1 MQKKLRTLLTASL
14 ILTTMATGLVGCGN
28 GTTGN
33 TDGATSNGSSNGEI
47 QKPSSIKFATNV
59 GLKSE
64 DGFDD
69 WKKEFTKKT
78 GINLDFNYMEAN
90 EYFQNIELGFAS
102 GSAPDVF
109 SVSNDR
115 LAVYA
120 AQGALYDMTDL
131 VANSEYFKNMDP
143 EVLESVT
150 VNGKIYGIPLEKG
163 GGTVTYIRQDW
174 LDQLG
179 LEVPTNYD
187 EFINVLRAFKT
198 LGDDVVP
205 FTAPGFVSDQAE
217 YYLREFY
224 QDASPEFVRNEEGL
238 WVDGM
243 TEPNMVDA
251 LERMRDAYAEGLID
265 LEIVTNKTSTCR
277 DKWYAGNVGIFTYW
291 AGNWNAS
298 LENRVQQS
306 VPTAKVTAMN
316 AIEETHYIERV
327 PAVISISSL
336 CKNPEGVF
344 KYFIEYAV
352 DGGEGSTLFQHG
364 VEGLHF
370 EYDETGKVI
379 ALPKPSKA
387 DEIMEK
393 AFVSPVLTTSPI
405 TTEGYAFDVDERI
418 TNSLAILEADAVK
431 AEIVPQSR
439 KLSKINGDLLAE
451 KEKTVASIVMGQVSV
466 EDGLAAYKA
475 KAENLGIAQVIE
487 ELNATK

>member
-1 MQKKLRTLLTASL
+1 
-14 ILTTMATGLVGCGN
+14 MATGLVGCGN
-28 GTTGN
+28 NGGSTGAAS
-33 TDGATSNGSSNGEI
+33 GETSANGEV
-47 QKPSSIKFATNV
+47 QKPASIKFATNV
-59 GLKSE
+59 GLKTE

-69 WKKEFTKKT
+69 WKKEFANKT

-102 GSAPDVF
+102 GSAPDIF

-143 EVLESVT
+143 AVLESVT
-150 VNGKIYGIPLEKG
+150 IDGKIYGIPLEKG

-179 LEVPTNYD
+179 LSVPTNYD

-198 LGDDVVP
+198 LGNNVVP

-243 TEPNMVDA
+243 LEENMVGA
-251 LERMRDAYAEGLID
+251 LQRMRDAYAEGLID

-277 DKWYAGNVGIFTYW
+277 DKWYAGDVGVFTYW
-291 AGNWNAS
+291 AGNWGAS

-306 VPTAKVTAMN
+306 VPTAKVTAIN
-316 AIEETHYIERV
+316 AIAETKYIERV
-327 PAVISISSL
+327 PAVLSISST
-336 CKNPEGVF
+336 CKNPQGVF
-344 KYFIEYAV
+344 EYFIEYAL
-352 DGGEGSTLFQHG
+352 DGAEGSTLFQHG

-379 ALPKPSKA
+379 ALSKPSKPE
-387 DEIMEK
+387 EIMEK
-393 AFVSPVLTTSPI
+393 AFVSPILATTPI
-405 TTEGYAFDVDERI
+405 TTEGYAFDVDARI
-418 TNSLAILEADAVK
+418 TTSLGILEADSKK
-431 AEIVPQSR
+431 AEIVPQSK
-439 KLSKINGDLLAE
+439 KLSKINADLLAE
-451 KEKTVASIVMGQVSV
+451 KEKTVASIVMGQTTL

-475 KAENLGIAQVIE
+475 KVENLGMSQVLE

>member
-14 ILTTMATGLVGCGN
+14 ILTTMATGLVGCGSNTSTTASNN
-28 GTTGN
+28 G
-33 TDGATSNGSSNGEI
+33 AVEGEV
-47 QKPSSIKFATNV
+47 QKPTSIKFATNI
-59 GLKSE
+59 GLKTE
-64 DGFDD
+64 DGFED
-69 WKKEFTKKT
+69 WKKEFTNKT

-102 GSAPDVF
+102 GAAPDVF

-131 VANSEYFKNMDP
+131 VANSEYFKNMDQA
-143 EVLESVT
+143 VLESVT

-179 LEVPTNYD
+179 LQVPTNYD

-198 LGDDVVP
+198 LGNDVVP

-224 QDASPEFVRNEEGL
+224 QDASPEFIKNEEGL

-243 TEPNMVDA
+243 TQPSMVDA
-251 LERMRDAYAEGLID
+251 LERMRSAYAEGLID

-277 DKWYAGNVGIFTYW
+277 DKWYAGNVGVFTYW
-291 AGNWNAS
+291 AGNWNVS
-298 LENRVQQS
+298 LEKRVQQS

-336 CKNPEGVF
+336 CKNPESVF

-352 DGGEGSTLFQHG
+352 DGAEGSTLFQHG

-370 EYDETGKVI
+370 KYDETGKVI
-379 ALPKPSKA
+379 ALPKPSKS
-387 DEIMEK
+387 DEVMEK

-405 TTEGYAFDVDERI
+405 TTEGYGFDIDERI
-418 TNSLAILEADAVK
+418 TNSLSILEADGVK
-431 AEIVPQSR
+431 AEIIPQSK
-439 KLSKINGDLLAE
+439 KLSKINADLLAE

-487 ELNATK
+487 ELNAVQ